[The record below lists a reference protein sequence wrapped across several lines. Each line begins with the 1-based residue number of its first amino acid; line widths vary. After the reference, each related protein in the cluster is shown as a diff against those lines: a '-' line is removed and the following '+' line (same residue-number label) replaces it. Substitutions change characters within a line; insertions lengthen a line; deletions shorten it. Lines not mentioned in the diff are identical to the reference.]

1 MLTVK
6 SKPLRK
12 VNTRL
17 WSWSEGF
24 SICGRLNVKIC
35 FQNQPNSVTAVVW
48 KTKLASVLSAVSQ
61 ACGFLV
67 RTVSLSVYFIVSLW
81 RQQVCEY

>member
-1 MLTVK
+1 MLMVK
-6 SKPLRK
+6 SKPLRR
-12 VNTRL
+12 VNKRL

-35 FQNQPNSVTAVVW
+35 FQNRPNSVTAVVW
-48 KTKLASVLSAVSQ
+48 KTKLASLLSAVSQ

-67 RTVSLSVYFIVSLW
+67 KTVSLSVYLTVSLW
-81 RQQVCEY
+81 RQQLL